1 MNILMEVFKNKQAV
15 AQEEAFMAVS
25 ALADQMEKSFIKYME
40 AFMPV
45 LIQGLS
51 NNEDYQVNYF
61 VLRHAWVWLDGFC
74 REPTPGL
81 QGGYSIM

>member
-1 MNILMEVFKNKQAV
+1 MISLKLGKEMIPYADRIMNILMEVFKNRQAV

-25 ALADQMEKSFIKYME
+25 ALADQMEKGFIKYME

-51 NNEDYQVNYF
+51 NNEDYQV
-61 VLRHAWVWLDGFC
+61 RVWSL
-74 REPTPGL
+74 
-81 QGGYSIM
+81 SV